1 MRLDR
6 VRHREISITV
16 YQKEINLLLKKSL
29 SVNHIQASI
38 DKSAIKFNDGADSE
52 LVTLSPKVVLTPSNL
67 GRGLIASFICF
78 KCGTRV
84 KSLYY
89 LKKDLSCRM
98 CHHLTYKKEDRR
110 QEIIKRLIFDENFRE
125 AYLASGKTSNFKMYL
140 EAEFAREAIINKGY
154 EIGENIFKTI
164 S

>member
-6 VRHREISITV
+6 VKQGEISISI
-16 YQKEINLLLKKSL
+16 YQREINKWVKSGLNVNQIQTLLG
-29 SVNHIQASI
+29 
-38 DKSAIKFNDGADSE
+38 KSAIKFTYGVDNE
-52 LVTLSPKVVLTPSNL
+52 LVTLSPQIVLTPSNL
-67 GRGLIASFICF
+67 GKGLIASFICL
-78 KCGTRV
+78 KCSARV
-84 KSLYY
+84 RSLYF
-89 LKKDLSCRM
+89 LKKDLSCRL

-110 QEIIKRLIFDENFRE
+110 QGIIKRLIFDENLRE
-125 AYLASGKTSNFKMYL
+125 IYLASGKLSYFKMYL